1 MLGET
6 NVEAMCKSL
15 QYEAAEP
22 LVTSCR
28 SDGTPDDS
36 VGYALSI
43 AAAVEPRHRWMQSGH
58 SRDRRSTQCSTL
70 AVLGQLSLG
79 AQSERHSK
87 GVLDPMLLIGG
98 TAGHTQ
104 ASLTR
109 RVVEISE

>member
-1 MLGET
+1 
-6 NVEAMCKSL
+6 
-15 QYEAAEP
+15 
-22 LVTSCR
+22 
-28 SDGTPDDS
+28 
-36 VGYALSI
+36 
-43 AAAVEPRHRWMQSGH
+43 MQSGH
-58 SRDRRSTQCSTL
+58 SRDRRST
-70 AVLGQLSLG
+70 LGQLSLG